1 MGKTKQLMEELQAT
15 DEYNEL
21 IWYTLESESEY

>member
-1 MGKTKQLMEELQAT
+1 MGRTKQLMEELQVT

-21 IWYTLESESEY
+21 IWYTLESESEQ